1 MPPQILAHR
10 AFVRATLTN
19 FFFSLS
25 LNGYVLLPLHVHAL
39 GGTEVAIGLVMGIYS
54 AVGIVCQPLVG
65 PWVDALGRRAFMLA
79 GTALVLAASLLP
91 IAFDSIG
98 VFTLVRALHG
108 VGFSIYF
115 VAMFSY
121 VVDLV
126 PATQRGWALGIFG
139 VSGFIATAV
148 APLLG
153 EWIVRS
159 VGFRMLFVIS
169 AMLGTV
175 PLALVLRLGGPRRA
189 TATAPAPG
197 WMLAGLT
204 DVLQR
209 HMVVSLFFGLGSGTI
224 FAFLPTFAQSLA
236 VTTLSLFYTAYAA
249 AAIAVRVFGGRLI
262 DTHGR
267 RAVIVPSMF
276 LQASAPALLA
286 LVGILVTRTSTV
298 PVVPV
303 LFLAGLLSGGA
314 HGFLYPGLAAL
325 VTDLAPPARRATSVG
340 VFSAMFLVGQ
350 AAGAFLFGGVA
361 HALGYASMWTILAFS
376 LLIGAAL
383 SMGLARPAPHHHARR
398 PGILTADVQARSR

>member
-39 GGTEVAIGLVMGIYS
+39 GGTDIAIGLVMGVYS

-65 PWVDALGRRAFMLA
+65 PWVDALGRRAFMIA
-79 GTALVLAASLLP
+79 GTALVLVASLLP

-98 VFTLVRALHG
+98 VFALVRALHG

-115 VAMFSY
+115 VAMFSF

-126 PATQRGWALGIFG
+126 PASQRGWALGIFG
-139 VSGFIATAV
+139 VSGFVATAV

-169 AMLGTV
+169 AMLGAV
-175 PLALVLRLGGPRRA
+175 PLALVLRLGRPHRPA
-189 TATAPAPG
+189 AAAPAPG
-197 WMLAGLT
+197 WMLAGLS

-209 HMVVSLFFGLGSGTI
+209 HMIVSLFFGLGSGTI

-236 VTTLSLFYTAYAA
+236 VATLSLFYTAYAV

-262 DTHGR
+262 DTRGR

-276 LQASAPALLA
+276 LQATAPALLA
-286 LVGILVTRTSTV
+286 VVGILVARTSTV

-325 VTDLAPPARRATSVG
+325 VTDLAPAGRRATSVG
-340 VFSAMFLVGQ
+340 VFSAMFLLGQ
-350 AAGAFLFGGVA
+350 AGGAFGFGGVA

-383 SMGLARPAPHHHARR
+383 SMGLAQRAPRLHATR
-398 PGILTADVQARSR
+398 PGILTTDVQARSR

>member
-1 MPPQILAHR
+1 MPSPILAHN

-25 LNGYVLLPLHVHAL
+25 LNGYVLLPLHIHAL
-39 GGTEVAIGLVMGIYS
+39 GGTEVAIGIVMGLYS

-65 PWVDALGRRAFMLA
+65 PWVDALGRRAFMIA
-79 GTALVLAASLLP
+79 GTTLVLIASLLP
-91 IAFDSIG
+91 IVFDSIG
-98 VFTLVRALHG
+98 VFALVRALHG
-108 VGFSIYF
+108 VGFSVYF
-115 VAMFSY
+115 VAMFSF

-126 PATQRGWALGIFG
+126 PVTQRGWALGIFG
-139 VSGFIATAV
+139 VSGFVATAV

-153 EWIVRS
+153 EWIVRQ

-169 AMLGTV
+169 ALLGAV

-189 TATAPAPG
+189 KATAPAPG
-197 WMLAGLT
+197 WVLAGLA

-236 VTTLSLFYTAYAA
+236 VTTLSLFYTAYAG

-262 DTHGR
+262 DTRGR

-286 LVGILVTRTSTV
+286 IVGILVTRTSTA

-325 VTDLAPPARRATSVG
+325 VTDVAKPARRATAVG

-350 AAGAFLFGGVA
+350 AAGAFAFGWVA
-361 HALGYASMWTILAFS
+361 HVLGYASMWTILAFS
-376 LLIGAAL
+376 LLAGAAL
-383 SMGLARPAPHHHARR
+383 SMGLAAHPAPVV
-398 PGILTADVQARSR
+398 VQARRVY

>member
-1 MPPQILAHR
+1 MPSPIFAHN

-39 GGTEVAIGLVMGIYS
+39 GGTEVAIGLVMGVYS

-65 PWVDALGRRAFMLA
+65 PWVDALGRRLFMVS
-79 GTALVLAASLLP
+79 GTALVLGASLLP

-98 VFTLVRALHG
+98 VFALVRGLHG
-108 VGFSIYF
+108 VGFSVYF

-126 PATQRGWALGIFG
+126 PAAQRGWALGIFG
-139 VSGFIATAV
+139 VSGFVATAV

-153 EWIVRS
+153 EWIVRQAS
-159 VGFRMLFVIS
+159 FRMLFVIS
-169 AMLGTV
+169 ALLGTV
-175 PLALVLRLGGPRRA
+175 PLALVLRLGGSRPA
-189 TATAPAPG
+189 VATAPAPG
-197 WMLAGLT
+197 WVRAGLE

-236 VTTLSLFYTAYAA
+236 VATLSLFYTAYAG

-262 DTHGR
+262 DTRGR

-286 LVGILVTRTSTV
+286 IMGILVTRTSTA

-325 VTDLAPPARRATSVG
+325 VTDLARPARRATAVG

-350 AAGAFLFGGVA
+350 AAGAFLFGWVA
-361 HALGYASMWTILAFS
+361 HTLGYASMWTILASS
-376 LLIGAAL
+376 LLAGAAL
-383 SMGLARPAPHHHARR
+383 SMGLARPAPA
-398 PGILTADVQARSR
+398 AA

>member
-1 MPPQILAHR
+1 VSPILAHNT
-10 AFVRATLTN
+10 FVRATLTN

-25 LNGYVLLPLHVHAL
+25 LNGYVLLPLHIHEL
-39 GGTEVAIGLVMGIYS
+39 GGTEVAIGLVMGVYS

-65 PWVDALGRRAFMLA
+65 PWVDALGRRLFMV
-79 GTALVLAASLLP
+79 GGCALVLTASLLP
-91 IAFDSIG
+91 TVFDSVG
-98 VFTLVRALHG
+98 VFALVRALHG
-108 VGFSIYF
+108 VGFSVYF

-126 PATQRGWALGIFG
+126 PPAQRGWALGIFG
-139 VSGFIATAV
+139 VSGFVATAV
-148 APLLG
+148 APLGG
-153 EWIVRS
+153 EWIVRHA
-159 VGFRMLFVIS
+159 GFHTLFVI
-169 AMLGTV
+169 AAALGAV
-175 PLALVLRLGGPRRA
+175 PLALVLRLGGNRPA
-189 TATAPAPG
+189 AATAPAPG
-197 WMLAGLT
+197 WVRAGLD

-209 HMVVSLFFGLGSGTI
+209 HMVVSLFFGLGSGTM

-236 VTTLSLFYTAYAA
+236 VSTLSLFYTAYAG

-276 LQASAPALLA
+276 IQMSAPALLA
-286 LVGILVTRTSTV
+286 FMGMLVGRQSTT

-325 VTDLAPPARRATSVG
+325 VTDLARPARRATAVG

-350 AAGAFLFGGVA
+350 AAGAFLFGWVA
-361 HALGYASMWTILAFS
+361 HALGYASMWTILAS
-376 LLIGAAL
+376 ALLAGAAL
-383 SMGLARPAPHHHARR
+383 SMGLERPRAAVT
-398 PGILTADVQARSR
+398 GG

>member
-1 MPPQILAHR
+1 MPSILAHH

-25 LNGYVLLPLHVHAL
+25 LNGYVLLPLHIHDL
-39 GGTEVAIGLVMGIYS
+39 GGTEVAIGAVMGLYS

-65 PWVDALGRRAFMLA
+65 PWVDALGRRVFMV
-79 GTALVLAASLLP
+79 GGCALVLAASLLP
-91 IAFDSIG
+91 TVFDSVA
-98 VFTLVRALHG
+98 VFAVVRALHG
-108 VGFSIYF
+108 IGFAIYF

-126 PATQRGWALGIFG
+126 PAAERGWALGIFG
-139 VSGFIATAV
+139 VSGFVATAV
-148 APLLG
+148 APLGG
-153 EWIVRS
+153 EWIVRHA
-159 VGFRMLFVIS
+159 GFRALFVIS
-169 AMLGTV
+169 AVLGAV
-175 PLALVLRLGGPRRA
+175 PLALVLRLGGGGPA
-189 TATAPAPG
+189 AATAPAPG
-197 WMLAGLT
+197 WMRAGLE

-236 VTTLSLFYTAYAA
+236 VATLSLFYTAYAGA
-249 AAIAVRVFGGRLI
+249 AVAVRVFGGRLI
-262 DTHGR
+262 DTRGR

-286 LVGILVTRTSTV
+286 IMGILVTRASTT

-303 LFLAGLLSGGA
+303 LFLAGLLSGAA

-325 VTDLAPPARRATSVG
+325 VTDVAPAARRATAVG

-350 AAGAFLFGGVA
+350 AGGAFAFGWVA
-361 HALGYASMWTILAFS
+361 HALGYASMWTVLALA
-376 LLIGAAL
+376 LLAGAAL
-383 SMGLARPAPHHHARR
+383 SMGLERPRAPVA
-398 PGILTADVQARSR
+398 P

>member
-1 MPPQILAHR
+1 AVRGVGQALEGGIEGERQVVAGAGDGAAQRGVDGRHAIIGRVPSPILAHN

-39 GGTEVAIGLVMGIYS
+39 G
-54 AVGIVCQPLVG
+54 
-65 PWVDALGRRAFMLA
+65 
-79 GTALVLAASLLP
+79 
-91 IAFDSIG
+91 
-98 VFTLVRALHG
+98 
-108 VGFSIYF
+108 
-115 VAMFSY
+115 
-121 VVDLV
+121 
-126 PATQRGWALGIFG
+126 
-139 VSGFIATAV
+139 ATAV

-153 EWIVRS
+153 EWIVRH

-169 AMLGTV
+169 ALLGAV
-175 PLALVLRLGGPRRA
+175 PLVLVLRLGGPRRA
-189 TATAPAPG
+189 KATAPAPG
-197 WMLAGLT
+197 WILAGLA

-236 VTTLSLFYTAYAA
+236 VTTLSLFYTAYAG

-262 DTHGR
+262 DTRGR

-286 LVGILVTRTSTV
+286 IIGILVTRTSTT

-325 VTDLAPPARRATSVG
+325 VTDLARPARRATAVG
-340 VFSAMFLVGQ
+340 VFSAM
-350 AAGAFLFGGVA
+350 
-361 HALGYASMWTILAFS
+361 
-376 LLIGAAL
+376 
-383 SMGLARPAPHHHARR
+383 
-398 PGILTADVQARSR
+398 

>member
-1 MPPQILAHR
+1 VPSQILAHR
-10 AFVRATLTN
+10 TFVRATLTN
-19 FFFSLS
+19 FFFSLA
-25 LNGYVLLPLHVHAL
+25 LNGYVLLPLHVHEL
-39 GGTEVAIGLVMGIYS
+39 GGTEVAIGLVMGLYS

-65 PWVDALGRRAFMLA
+65 PWVDALGRRGFMIT
-79 GTALVLAASLLP
+79 GTALVLGASLLP
-91 IAFDSIG
+91 VAFDSIG
-98 VFTLVRALHG
+98 VFALVRALHG

-115 VAMFSY
+115 VAIFSF

-126 PATQRGWALGIFG
+126 PASQRGWALGIFG
-139 VSGFIATAV
+139 VSGFVATAV

-153 EWIVRS
+153 EWIVRQ
-159 VGFRMLFVIS
+159 VGFHMLFTIS
-169 AMLGTV
+169 AMLAIV
-175 PLALVLRLGGPRRA
+175 PLVLVLKLGGPRRA
-189 TATAPAPG
+189 KTTAPAPG
-197 WMLAGLT
+197 WMLAGLS

-236 VTTLSLFYTAYAA
+236 VATLALFYTAYAG

-276 LQASAPALLA
+276 LQATAPALLA
-286 LVGILVTRTSTV
+286 VVGILVTRTSV
-298 PVVPV
+298 FPVVPV

-350 AAGAFLFGGVA
+350 AGGAFVFGAVA
-361 HALGYASMWTILAFS
+361 HVLGYASMWSILAFS

-383 SMGLARPAPHHHARR
+383 SMGLARPTTQRHARR
-398 PGILTADVQARSR
+398 AGILTADVQARSR